1 MTDHVNCLPVGPAG
15 GTEGAR
21 TMREIFSAAVF
32 VLLVAA
38 AGPAAT
44 AAGTDQADPSGS
56 TGSTAEKVITGTVD
70 SFDKDTGAVVI
81 NGKTLYIT
89 ANGEMALP
97 NVGQKV
103 TYVYEQRDGRN
114 VVTSFRLGQ

>member
-1 MTDHVNCLPVGPAG
+1 
-15 GTEGAR
+15 
-21 TMREIFSAAVF
+21 MRQIISAAVF
-32 VLLVAA
+32 VLLLATAVS
-38 AGPAAT
+38 AAT

-70 SFDKDTGAVVI
+70 SFDNDTGAVVI

-89 ANGEMALP
+89 TNGEMAAP
-97 NVGQKV
+97 NVGQRV
-103 TYVYEQRDGRN
+103 TYVYEQRDRRN